1 MNLVFLPRQ
10 NVNLRLYSLR
20 IAAWPQLFPVLRSAA
35 RRLSIG
41 VAPLAV
47 ALLSSASTWAADSTP
62 VKADSTNENIAGGT
76 SITTTTGPALWA
88 LNNGTI
94 TVADNLTLTMTGEG
108 GVGIQAE
115 SGGTISLVDA
125 VITTPGTTVP
135 GVLSVGIKTDGADSN
150 VKSTG
155 TITIKAGITDVALGT
170 GILATG
176 GSSVDLA
183 NAYITALGGTAHG
196 VDIRDYSNV
205 HIRGGEINSTGI
217 IGKGISLN
225 NSQTTASDGEIRFV
239 GENIKITTKS
249 TAPTGGGHGVT
260 VITSNSAVNPNIKG
274 IASLSN
280 SEITTYG
287 LLNHGLWTVF
297 AGSVAALTNTKIT
310 TYGENAVGFYIDSG
324 GVINSSGSTVKTV
337 GSRSYAIY
345 SRYGAPPNDG
355 SAINTVN
362 LDSSNLAAQNAVA
375 IYVRFQSQLLLDMKN
390 GSEISGDGN
399 LLEVANAGSEADIT
413 AEDSRL
419 FGDIRTEA
427 GMIADLKLSKGA
439 YYQGAV
445 LNGGD
450 TTTITLRDAASKWLV
465 TDSSEVKTL
474 TNDGMVA
481 FSNVGEYKTLTIA
494 GDYVGNGGTLVIN
507 PVLGGD
513 NSPTDRME
521 VGGDTSGS
529 TILQVMNRDGL
540 GAPTVNG
547 IEVIS
552 VAGQSNGTF
561 NLKGNYTTA
570 EGQQAIMTPTAYAY
584 TLQKKGNDWYLVS
597 QYSPK
602 PVDPV
607 DPTDPTDP
615 TTPTNPTDPTGPLYS
630 AGAPVYSSYA
640 ATLQALNQLPTL
652 QQRVGDRTL
661 DSDTAGRNAV
671 WGRVEGTHN
680 RFQNGSTVGSLSQN
694 INTYVLQAGVD
705 GIFYEDDSGRLVGG
719 ITGQYGNAH
728 TKVGNHF
735 GDGGIDA
742 QAWGLGGTL
751 TWYGSG
757 GLYVDAQAQANW
769 FDSDLSI
776 DGADPTLR
784 DGAKAFGYALS
795 LEAGQKFGID
805 DHWSLTPQT
814 QLLWSSIDFNSFLD
828 AYGARISSR
837 DNGSLTARLGL
848 AANYDNQWK
857 GEDGRMVKTSVYGI
871 ANLYQAFGS
880 DARID
885 YTGTRFDTD
894 ADKTWGGIGAGG
906 TYAWAD
912 GKYAFSG
919 EGSVNTSLNSF
930 ADSYA
935 FKGSIG
941 FTAKW

>member
-1 MNLVFLPRQ
+1 MNLVSLPRQ

-47 ALLSSASTWAADSTP
+47 ALLSSASTWAADSPP
-62 VKADSTNENIAGGT
+62 VKADGTNENIAGGT

-94 TVADNLTLTMTGEG
+94 TAADNLTLTMTGEG

-135 GVLSVGIKTDGADSN
+135 GVLSVGIKTDGAETS
-150 VKSTG
+150 VTSTG
-155 TITIKAGITDVALGT
+155 TITIKAGIADVALGT

-183 NAYITALGGTAHG
+183 TAHITALGGTAIG
-196 VDIRDYSNV
+196 VDMSDYSKI
-205 HIRGGEINSTGI
+205 HIRGGSINSSGT
-217 IGKGISLN
+217 IGKGIGLTNYSVRD
-225 NSQTTASDGEIRFV
+225 QTPISGGESRFIGENLTITTETKSVYGGGFGVEIRTYN
-239 GENIKITTKS
+239 G
-249 TAPTGGGHGVT
+249 
-260 VITSNSAVNPNIKG
+260 AVNPNIKG
-274 IASLSN
+274 IVSLSN
-280 SEITTYG
+280 SEITTRGITSYG
-287 LLNHGLWTVF
+287 VMSIYV
-297 AGSVAALTNTKIT
+297 GSTANLTNTKIM
-310 TYGENAVGFYIDSG
+310 TYGDDAAGLYVNSG
-324 GVINSSGSTVKTV
+324 GIISASGSTVVTA
-337 GSRSYAIY
+337 GSGAYAIY
-345 SRYGAPPNDG
+345 ARYYSNPVP
-355 SAINTVN
+355 S
-362 LDSSNLAAQNAVA
+362 DSSEINRVNVDSSTLTARNATAIRLGAAGDT
-375 IYVRFQSQLLLDMKN
+375 SLKLLLDMKN

-399 LLEVANAGSEADIT
+399 LLDVTNAGSEAHIT

-427 GMIADLKLSKGA
+427 GTIADLKLSKGA

-481 FSNVGEYKTLTIA
+481 FSNVGEYKTLSIA
-494 GDYVGNGGTLVIN
+494 GDYGGNGGTLVIN
-507 PVLGGD
+507 TVLGGD
-513 NSPTDRME
+513 NSSTDRME

-547 IEVIS
+547 IEVIN

-570 EGQQAIMTPTAYAY
+570 EGQQAIMTSTAYAY

-607 DPTDPTDP
+607 D
-615 TTPTNPTDPTGPLYS
+615 PTDPTGPLYS

-661 DSDTAGRNAV
+661 DSDTAGSNAV

-805 DHWSLTPQT
+805 GHWSLTPQT

-885 YTGTRFDTD
+885 YAGTRFDTD

-941 FTAKW
+941 FKAKW